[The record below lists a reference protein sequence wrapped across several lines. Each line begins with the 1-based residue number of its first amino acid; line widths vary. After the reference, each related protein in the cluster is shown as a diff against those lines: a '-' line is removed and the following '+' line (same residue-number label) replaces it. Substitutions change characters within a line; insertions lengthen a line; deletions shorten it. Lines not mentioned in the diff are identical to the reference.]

1 VLKTLLV
8 MMAII
13 GTLQYNFQI
22 ILPLLAKETF
32 GGDAGDFGLM
42 GAVLGIGMFAGAMA
56 NAAFGRASRTVLLGA
71 GFTLGTM
78 SLLIAAAP
86 SFLLATALM
95 IPLGA
100 ASMAFLANV
109 NSTLQLSSD
118 DSMRGRVM
126 AIYFV
131 LFLGSTPIG
140 APIVGFVA
148 ETFSPRAALLLGA
161 TATLAACL
169 YGWARLPQLG
179 PAPGASEEYEGET
192 VTQEPAFQAS

>member
-1 VLKTLLV
+1 
-8 MMAII
+8 
-13 GTLQYNFQI
+13 
-22 ILPLLAKETF
+22 
-32 GGDAGDFGLM
+32 M
-42 GAVLGIGMFAGAMA
+42 GV
-56 NAAFGRASRTVLLGA
+56 
-71 GFTLGTM
+71 
-78 SLLIAAAP
+78 LIAAAP
-86 SFLLATALM
+86 TFLIACLLM

-161 TATLAACL
+161 SATLTACL
-169 YGWARLPQLG
+169 YGWARLPQLRG
-179 PAPGASEEYEGET
+179 NAPTVDQEEGET
-192 VTQEPAFQAS
+192 ATREPAFQST